1 MLSDK
6 PYIGLTQENSM
17 EFQVQSV
24 CLIHT
29 RLIVYTTLN
38 LAYSKE
44 HMYYI
49 SLICSMMLLFQNLL
63 MIFCVTCDSHM

>member
-6 PYIGLTQENSM
+6 PYISLTQENSM

-29 RLIVYTTLN
+29 GLIVHATLN
-38 LAYSKE
+38 LAYPKE
-44 HMYYI
+44 HIYYI
-49 SLICSMMLLFQNLL
+49 PLICSMMLLFQNLL